1 MGEALIEGE
10 AGTRDVTYDLELWLV
25 HAIEQLPGVLA
36 ASVWLTDLKRVRAVH
51 ITAAPSAS
59 GAIITKAA
67 AQVLRRHGLDFRID
81 AIRVVFRDGTT
92 TPSPDVTAAP
102 AVPGGGRFLILDD
115 LVLHRAGSRVT
126 CQVRVTRGTELLEGE
141 ATELDTESGRIRAAA
156 RATLAAAE
164 RAGDN
169 LALGLEGSIAIDLF
183 GRRYV
188 ATSVEA
194 AVDRRF
200 ATLSGL
206 APIDPARSVEEAA
219 CLAALRAIDRWIA
232 W

>member
-1 MGEALIEGE
+1 M
-10 AGTRDVTYDLELWLV
+10 
-25 HAIEQLPGVLA
+25 
-36 ASVWLTDLKRVRAVH
+36 
-51 ITAAPSAS
+51 
-59 GAIITKAA
+59 
-67 AQVLRRHGLDFRID
+67 
-81 AIRVVFRDGTT
+81 FRDGAGQT
-92 TPSPDVTAAP
+92 PDVNAAP
-102 AVPGGGRFLILDD
+102 AVTGGGRFLILDD
-115 LVLHRAGSRVT
+115 IIVHRAGSRVS
-126 CQVRVTRGTELLEGE
+126 CHVRVTRASELLEGE
-141 ATELDTESGRIRAAA
+141 AVELDTESGRIRAAA

-164 RAGDN
+164 RAADN
-169 LALGLEGSIAIDLF
+169 LALGLEGSAALELF

-206 APIDPARSVEEAA
+206 APIDPARSLEEAA

>member
-1 MGEALIEGE
+1 MRAAETLDGEA
-10 AGTRDVTYDLELWLV
+10 V
-25 HAIEQLPGVLA
+25 
-36 ASVWLTDLKRVRAVH
+36 
-51 ITAAPSAS
+51 
-59 GAIITKAA
+59 
-67 AQVLRRHGLDFRID
+67 
-81 AIRVVFRDGTT
+81 
-92 TPSPDVTAAP
+92 
-102 AVPGGGRFLILDD
+102 
-115 LVLHRAGSRVT
+115 
-126 CQVRVTRGTELLEGE
+126 
-141 ATELDTESGRIRAAA
+141 ELDTEAGRIRAAA

-169 LALGLEGSIAIDLF
+169 LALGLEGSALIEMF

-206 APIDPARSVEEAA
+206 APVDPARSIEEAA
-219 CLAALRAIDRWIA
+219 CLATLRAIDRWIA